1 MPYFIIYKLKWIL
14 TVYFKAIFSRFSKKQ
29 IVLQD
34 LFGLQKFYEFW
45 LCLWGSFSTKIFPFM
60 LGHFCVINLN
70 GNNLTIISSF
80 SLIFLTNFTSYYY
93 HNSTIPDEIIEKR
106 QLEKFYNYSVIFR
119 PLSRRN
125 GLNYL
130 LFISG
135 WVILFC
141 DLGKKRHFMN
151 TCHFN

>member
-14 TVYFKAIFSRFSKKQ
+14 TVYFKTMFSRFPKRQ

-45 LCLWGSFSTKIFPFM
+45 LCLWGSFFTKIFPFM
-60 LGHFCVINLN
+60 LGHFCVITLN

-93 HNSTIPDEIIEKR
+93 HSGVIRMISLDMLSGLFYTRNSESTKWSKAE
-106 QLEKFYNYSVIFR
+106 LYA
-119 PLSRRN
+119 L
-125 GLNYL
+125 
-130 LFISG
+130 
-135 WVILFC
+135 C
-141 DLGKKRHFMN
+141 
-151 TCHFN
+151 